1 VDRGFSRCERLEAAI
16 TAATVIPVSEE
27 LVAIA
32 AETRAACRRAGHP
45 LADVAHAN
53 DLWAAATTISI
64 GAALI
69 SADRIF
75 EAVPGLG
82 LYSRSD

>member
-1 VDRGFSRCERLEAAI
+1 MDRGFSRRERLEAAI

-27 LVAIA
+27 LVAII
-32 AETRAACRRAGHP
+32 AETRAAYRCAGHP

-53 DLWAAATTISI
+53 DLWIVARTISI

-75 EAVPGLG
+75 EAMPGLG
-82 LYSRSD
+82 L